1 MTIEPILLFG
11 AGGHAKSCIDVIEQ
25 EGRFN
30 IIGLVGKKDEVGSSI
45 LGYPIIG
52 TDADLSALINK
63 SQNAIITIG
72 QIKSPEPR
80 IHLFNLLKQN
90 GFNLPKIISPKA
102 YVSAHATVGSGTV
115 VFHGAIV
122 NAGANIGDNCIINT
136 QSLVEHDAIINE
148 HCHISTGAIVNGTA
162 LIGTGS
168 FIGSGCE
175 IREGISVGEQSVIG
189 MGQKVII
196 DCDNRTQLP
205 QQKERF

>member
-25 EGRFN
+25 EDRFN
-30 IIGLVGKKDEVGSSI
+30 IVGLVGKKGEVGSSI

-52 TDADLSALINK
+52 TDADLPELINK
-63 SQNAIITIG
+63 TQNAIITIG

-80 IHLFNLLKQN
+80 IHLFNLLKKN
-90 GFNLPKIISPKA
+90 GFNLPRIISPKSH
-102 YVSAHATVGSGTV
+102 VSAHATVGSGTV

-122 NAGANIGDNCIINT
+122 NAGATIGDNCIINT

-148 HCHISTGAIVNGTA
+148 HCHISTGAIVNGAA
-162 LIGTGS
+162 LIGAGS
-168 FIGSGCE
+168 FIGSGSA
-175 IREGISVGEQSVIG
+175 IREGINVGEQSVIG

-196 DCDNRTQLP
+196 DYDSRTQLP
-205 QQKERF
+205 PSKERF

>member
-1 MTIEPILLFG
+1 MILEPILLFG

-30 IIGLVGKKDEVGSSI
+30 IVGLIGKKDEVGSSI

-52 TDADLSALINK
+52 TDADLSILINQ
-63 SQNAIITIG
+63 SQNALITIG
-72 QIKSPEPR
+72 QIKTPEPR

-102 YVSAHATVGSGTV
+102 YISAHAAVGSGTV

-122 NAGANIGDNCIINT
+122 NAGAVIGDNCIINS

-148 HCHISTGAIVNGTA
+148 HCHISTGAIINGDTN
-162 LIGTGS
+162 IGSRT
-168 FIGSGCE
+168 FIGSGSR
-175 IREGISVGEQSVIG
+175 IREGINIGEQCFIG
-189 MGQKVII
+189 MGQNIFV
-196 DCDNRTQLP
+196 DCDSKSRIPQLKDLP
-205 QQKERF
+205 